1 MFDGLQP
8 CSALDFEYD
17 ERPPE
22 QVLFHHNLGKDQS
35 FKRSLTCLDTLFSVV
50 LLVRF
55 AIKGN
60 KMQEEAQLAIDGDR
74 IESQRS
80 QTTPSS

>member
-1 MFDGLQP
+1 MFDILQP
-8 CSALDFEYD
+8 CSALDFECD

-22 QVLFHHNLGKDQS
+22 QVLFHHTLRKDQS

-50 LLVRF
+50 LLVWF
-55 AIKGN
+55 AIKRN
-60 KMQEEAQLAIDGDR
+60 KMQEEVQLAIDGDQ

-80 QTTPSS
+80 